1 MEPSSLPNIPVQVL
15 ERVRVLD
22 FTRIMAGPYA
32 TEVLADFGADVVKI
46 ESLPHGDGGR
56 QFGVDYFGDQTTVFL
71 MWNRGK
77 RSLALDLRQ
86 PEAVAAVHRLAA
98 DADVVVENYRPGV
111 ADEIG
116 VGYDQLSAINPQL
129 VYCSISAFGS
139 SGPLSKLPG
148 TDPVVQA
155 ASGIMSVT
163 GERDG
168 QPCMVGVPVA
178 DFTGAMLGV
187 QGILLALLAREKTGQ
202 GQRVDVSMLRGVLSM
217 LTTRLASYWTTGA
230 NPLSN
235 GSAHSTLVPYQVFET
250 ATTPVMA
257 GAWHGDSWKSFVQAV
272 GLPQLADDPRYRNNV
287 ERQKHRGDLIPQ
299 IQDEFRK
306 RSAQEWEKRFAA
318 TGGLFARVNSF
329 SDILE
334 HPHVLQAGVVEIMDH
349 PTVGPIRQMTP
360 PVQLSDTPGRL
371 AAPPPILGQHTI
383 AVLEE
388 AGLSPNEIARLLRA
402 GTAFDSQWK
411 EPN

>member
-1 MEPSSLPNIPVQVL
+1 MSAPAEVL
-15 ERVRVLD
+15 DGVRVLD
-22 FTRIMAGPYA
+22 FTRVMAGPYA
-32 TEVLADFGADVVKI
+32 TEVLADFGADVIKV

-56 QFGVDYFGDQTTVFL
+56 QFGVDYVGDQTTVFL

-77 RSLALDLRQ
+77 RSLALDLHR
-86 PEAVAAVHRLAA
+86 PAALDVIHRMARGV
-98 DADVVVENYRPGV
+98 DVVVENYRPGV

-116 VGYDQLSAINPQL
+116 VGYDQLCEINPRL

-139 SGPLSKLPG
+139 SGPLANLPG

-168 QPCMVGVPVA
+168 GPVMVGVPVA

-187 QGILLALLAREKTGQ
+187 QGILLALLARERTGR

-217 LTTRLASYWTTGA
+217 LTTRLASYWTTGSD
-230 NPLSN
+230 PMPN

-257 GAWHGDSWKSFVQAV
+257 GAWHEESWKSFVDAV
-272 GLPQLADDPRYRNNV
+272 DLPMLADDPRFATNV
-287 ERQKHRGDLIPQ
+287 DRQRHRDELIPLVQ
-299 IQDEFRK
+299 AEFRK
-306 RSAQEWEKRFAA
+306 RPAGEWEKRFSAA
-318 TGGLFARVNSF
+318 GGLFARVNSF

-334 HPHVLQAGVVEIMDH
+334 HPHVEQAGVVATMYH
-349 PTVGPIRQMTP
+349 PHVGPIRQMTP

-371 AAPPPILGQHTI
+371 GAPPPLLGEHTEQ
-383 AVLEE
+383 VLRESGFSDEE
-388 AGLSPNEIARLLRA
+388 IGELRRSGVA
-402 GTAFDSQWK
+402 LDHRWRSERGG
-411 EPN
+411 N